1 MNIPVLSSVIE
12 FVEGSSEPMNDDSL
26 VLTAKSGDFT
36 AFVELRKRHS
46 SKLLWT
52 AYRITRNRED
62 AEDAVQDCFL
72 KAYLHLDKFEGR
84 SSFGSWLTRIAINS
98 ALMILRKKRSCE
110 ISIDRTHDDSGAGQ
124 EWELPD
130 FKEDPELSYLRTE
143 REEMLQSAI
152 LRLRPGLRRVVE
164 LQQSQDYSTKELAQI
179 LGISVPAAK
188 SRLLRARLALRT
200 SLQKNILA
208 LSENRERNSYSYYVA
223 GSSHRS
229 LSSL

>member
-1 MNIPVLSSVIE
+1 
-12 FVEGSSEPMNDDSL
+12 
-26 VLTAKSGDFT
+26 
-36 AFVELRKRHS
+36 
-46 SKLLWT
+46 
-52 AYRITRNRED
+52 
-62 AEDAVQDCFL
+62 
-72 KAYLHLDKFEGR
+72 
-84 SSFGSWLTRIAINS
+84 
-98 ALMILRKKRSCE
+98 MILRKKRSCE
-110 ISIDRTHDDSGAGQ
+110 ISIDRTNHDSGASE

-143 REEMLQSAI
+143 REEMLESAI

-164 LQQSQDYSTKELAQI
+164 LQQSHDYSTKELAQI

-200 SLQKNILA
+200 SLQRNTLA
-208 LSENRERNSYSYYVA
+208 LSESRERNSYSHYVA

>member
-1 MNIPVLSSVIE
+1 MNISVLSGGVE
-12 FVEGSSEPMNDDSL
+12 FVNGSSEAANDDLL
-26 VLTAKSGDFT
+26 VLTVKSGDFT

-46 SKLLWT
+46 NKLLWT
-52 AYRITRNRED
+52 AYRITRNWED
-62 AEDAVQDCFL
+62 AEDAVQDSFL

-110 ISIDRTHDDSGAGQ
+110 ISIDRTNYDSGASE

-143 REEMLQSAI
+143 REQMLQSAI

-164 LQQSQDYSTKELAQI
+164 LQQSEDYSTKELAQI

-200 SLQKNILA
+200 SLQRSILA
-208 LSENRERNSYSYYVA
+208 LSESRERNSYSHYVT
-223 GSSHRS
+223 GSSQRS
-229 LSSL
+229 LSAL